1 MKVLQKKTKKRDH
14 TITPELVG
22 EIIKVYNGKVY
33 ITVVI
38 TEKMIGHKLGEF
50 AITKKIGSSIHL
62 SEKNKKKGE
71 KK

>member
-1 MKVLQKKTKKRDH
+1 MKIKKKTRKRDQI
-14 TITPELVG
+14 ITPELIG
-22 EIIKVYNGKVY
+22 EIIKVYNGKIYV
-33 ITVVI
+33 TVVI

-50 AITKKIGSSIHL
+50 SLTKKIGSSIHL